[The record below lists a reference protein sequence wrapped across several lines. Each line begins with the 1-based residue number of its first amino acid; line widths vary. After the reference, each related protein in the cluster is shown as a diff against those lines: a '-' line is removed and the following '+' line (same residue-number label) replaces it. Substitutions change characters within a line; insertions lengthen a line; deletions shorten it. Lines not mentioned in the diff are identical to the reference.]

1 MDTHQPPI
9 AHDEQ
14 GSPRQKKKLEDRLW
28 IDSTL
33 SRFEEIIRM
42 HHDQTVE
49 EFCDSLLFETCQ
61 TVNAIS
67 GTFYIVNEQNQLI
80 TATAVFGDNLDNL
93 QKKDFQY
100 SEGIIGQV
108 ARSRKKR
115 YMASIPARSILIS
128 SSQGHIN
135 ACSLL
140 CSPLSFNGRL
150 QGIVELV
157 GLKPLEERELDF
169 IERLSKSLAST
180 LQGIQNNVKTKDL
193 LRQLQIEAEQRSAH
207 EEELKQNMEE
217 LEATQDEIERQRQ
230 ELENYRDRLQHQLHQ
245 KKQELEEEQQKLSR
259 LSEAI
264 PLGLFQWEQDFQ
276 TNSSQFRYISEQ
288 CARLLGTAVE
298 KLAKKGGFII
308 YQDDVALFNRKSKQ
322 AARESKPLK
331 ITLRMNQGTHS
342 DWFRIEAEPE
352 TVGTEVV
359 LWSGFVRKVNKRKK

>member
-1 MDTHQPPI
+1 MDTQQTPT
-9 AHDEQ
+9 AQNQQ

-42 HHDQTVE
+42 HHDQTVD
-49 EFCDSLLFETCQ
+49 EFCDSLIFETCQ
-61 TVNAIS
+61 TIDAVS
-67 GTFYIVNEQNQLI
+67 GTFYIVNEQDQLI
-80 TATAVFGDNLDNL
+80 TATAVFGNNLENL
-93 QKKDFQY
+93 PKKDFQF

-115 YMASIPARSILIS
+115 YVASIPARSILIS

-150 QGIVELV
+150 QGIIELV

-180 LQGIQNNVKTKDL
+180 LQGIQNNEKTKDL
-193 LRQLQIEAEQRSAH
+193 LRQLQVEAEQRSAH
-207 EEELKQNMEE
+207 EEELRQNMEE

-230 ELENYRDRLQHQLHQ
+230 ELEHYKDKLQHQLEQ
-245 KKQELEEEQQKLSR
+245 KTQELDEERKKLSR
-259 LSEAI
+259 LSAAI

-276 TNSSQFRYISEQ
+276 TNSSQFQYISEK
-288 CARLLGTAVE
+288 CARLLGTSVE
-298 KLAKKGGFII
+298 KLEEKGGFII
-308 YQDDVALFNRKSKQ
+308 YEDDLALFNRKSKQ
-322 AARESKPLK
+322 AARENKPLK
-331 ITLRMNQGTHS
+331 ITLRMNQGTCS
-342 DWFRIEAEPE
+342 NWFRVEAEPE
-352 TVGTEVV
+352 TSGNEVV
-359 LWSGFVRKVNKRKK
+359 LWNGFVRKVNKRKK